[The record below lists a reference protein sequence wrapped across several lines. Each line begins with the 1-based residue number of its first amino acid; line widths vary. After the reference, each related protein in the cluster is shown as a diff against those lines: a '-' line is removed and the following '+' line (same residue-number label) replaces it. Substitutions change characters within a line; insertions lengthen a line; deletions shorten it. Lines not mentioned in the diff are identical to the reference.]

1 MARRLL
7 SLLWLL
13 AACDRKDSQAAS
25 TDASAVTPSSS
36 PSWTASPDIYTAP
49 SSSPS
54 STPSYGGA
62 SPAPIEAQRKKVTRL
77 EDDPALVAAADALK
91 KHHGGQIPKELSL
104 QVADRPE
111 GRGRALIV
119 EGAKPFA
126 ILVDSTG
133 KVQWTKEHPAAGIMA
148 PIGPLAIAAGPS
160 GRVALAV
167 CDPPTTRVA
176 LRIWDDDGL
185 PFADYDAMDIDDCTS
200 VSLLHWPRR
209 GFVIAATRPGTTK
222 LQLVSDSNGALSWR
236 RGIEIGARSPTGA
249 PASLAADTDDSFIL
263 VQYGNVSGEP
273 GARPHALAFRYD
285 RLGAPLW
292 PSPADLGLQPVDR
305 PEGDRILV
313 TRPKTGGIR
322 VTLAKDQTFDVTSN
336 GRVTPAK

>member
-7 SLLWLL
+7 SLFCLL
-13 AACDRKDSQAAS
+13 AACDRKDPQASAI
-25 TDASAVTPSSS
+25 DASPPTPSSS

-54 STPSYGGA
+54 STPSSGGPPP
-62 SPAPIEAQRKKVTRL
+62 SPVEAQRKKVTRL
-77 EDDPALVAAADALK
+77 EDDPALVAAAEPLK
-91 KHHGGQIPKELSL
+91 KHFGGQIPNPLSF
-104 QVADRPE
+104 QSADRPE

-119 EGAKPFA
+119 EGKPFA
-126 ILVDSTG
+126 ILVDGSG

-200 VSLLHWPRR
+200 ISLLHWPRR

-222 LQLVSDSNGALSWR
+222 LQLVEGSNGALSWR

-263 VQYGNVSGEP
+263 VQYGNLSGEP

-285 RLGAPLW
+285 RIGAPLW
-292 PSPADLGLQPVDR
+292 PSPSDLGLQPVDR

-313 TRPKTGGIR
+313 TRPKSGGVR
-322 VTLAKDQTFDVTSN
+322 VTLAKDQIIDVTSN
-336 GRVTPAK
+336 GRATPVK